1 MLTTRTLGTL
11 TPFMATCLLRLAP
24 VAVALLSVPA
34 LPASTAFAQS
44 DSDRATAR
52 ALGQEGEAALEAKD
66 YAKAEDRFRRADK
79 LIHAPTLELGL
90 ARALVGVGKLVEAQ
104 ETYNRIVREGVPPG
118 APPAFAK
125 ALESAKNEVGAVSPR
140 LGTVTIT
147 VKGAGGAEVPDASV
161 TLDGV
166 ALNTASL
173 GVRRFIDPG
182 AHVLHA
188 SGTGFKAGE
197 LRFNVTEGQ
206 TTDAPLSLEVAP
218 QAAGAAG
225 TAAAGTAPGGATAG
239 PGGEAQPGGETGAP
253 HKGPGILPWVAFGI
267 GGAGLILGGVTGG
280 LALGAHST
288 LAGECPATNCP
299 SSAQNDLNSYH
310 AYATLSTVGFIVGG
324 VGAVAGVVLLLTAP
338 KGESPPPAQAGLRV
352 VPVLGPGSI
361 GAVGQF

>member
-1 MLTTRTLGTL
+1 MPTLHAPATTRFS
-11 TPFMATCLLRLAP
+11 PSRLLRLAP

-34 LPASTAFAQS
+34 LPARVAFAQS

-52 ALGQEGEAALEAKD
+52 ALGQEGESALEAKD
-66 YAKAEDRFRRADK
+66 YKTAEDRFRRADK

-104 ETYNRIVREGVPPG
+104 ETYNRIVREGVAPG
-118 APPAFAK
+118 SPAAFAR
-125 ALESAKNEVGAVSPR
+125 AVESAKKEVEAVSPR
-140 LGTVTIT
+140 LGTVTIS
-147 VKGAGGAEVPDASV
+147 VKGAGGAEVPNASA

-182 AHVLHA
+182 AHVLQA
-188 SGTGFKAGE
+188 SGTGYKAGE
-197 LRFNVTEGQ
+197 LRFNVGEGQ
-206 TTDAPLSLEVAP
+206 TTDAPLNLEFAP
-218 QAAGAAG
+218 QAAGAS
-225 TAAAGTAPGGATAG
+225 AAGAAPGGA
-239 PGGEAQPGGETGAP
+239 PGGSPGGAAQPGEEPP
-253 HKGPGILPWVAFGI
+253 HRKGPGILPWVAFGI

-299 SSAQNDLNSYH
+299 PDKQGDLDSYH
-310 AYATLSTVGFIVGG
+310 TFALLSTVGFIVGG
-324 VGAVAGVVLLLTAP
+324 AGAVAGVVLLLTAP
-338 KGESPPPAQAGLRV
+338 KGESPPPAQASGFRI